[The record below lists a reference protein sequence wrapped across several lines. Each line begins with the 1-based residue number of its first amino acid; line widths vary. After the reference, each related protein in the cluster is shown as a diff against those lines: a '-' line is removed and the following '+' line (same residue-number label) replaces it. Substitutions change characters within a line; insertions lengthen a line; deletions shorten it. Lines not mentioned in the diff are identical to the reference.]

1 MKRNC
6 LFLLVICMLLS
17 VASAYA
23 GMMPDPETMKALD
36 AKVDKLMEAYNA
48 SDATAFYAEWASSMA
63 AICTPQVFKMMFVD
77 GHMKNFGEYKSRKVI
92 EAETVVAPG
101 VPNGLLVFEA
111 EFAKNAKIKLSINL
125 MKEGED
131 WKFQQVTIA
140 PMP

>member
-1 MKRNC
+1 MKNFLV
-6 LFLLVICMLLS
+6 LFLVFVLICSSNL
-17 VASAYA
+17 YA
-23 GMMPDPETMKALD
+23 GMMPDPDTMKGLD
-36 AKVDKLMEAYNA
+36 TSVDKLMEAYNA
-48 SDATAFYAEWASSMA
+48 GDATAFYADWASSMA

-77 GHMKNFGEYKSRKVI
+77 GHMKNYGAYKSRKII

-101 VPNGLLVFEA
+101 VPNGLLVYEA
-111 EFAKNAKIKLSINL
+111 EFANNAKIKLSINL